1 MGYTIYVL
9 VLNNMPKIDGD
20 LILQDYELNYVYPDA
35 VSKSTGIQNYCSL
48 GKNLWTIDDSAYT
61 DVKCRYVIH

>member
-1 MGYTIYVL
+1 
-9 VLNNMPKIDGD
+9 MPKIDGD